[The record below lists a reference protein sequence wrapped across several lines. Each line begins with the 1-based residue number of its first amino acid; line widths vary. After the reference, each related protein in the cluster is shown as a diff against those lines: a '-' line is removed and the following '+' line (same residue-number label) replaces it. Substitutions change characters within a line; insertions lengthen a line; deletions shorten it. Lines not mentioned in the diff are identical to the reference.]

1 MKCQDCAYAS
11 AAIAERQQIHFRQS
25 LCSLLLQRKWLPCST
40 MSDGRGHCAEQPHFY
55 THYQRNTHARHF
67 AVQWPKQDG
76 TMAISVASAVS
87 GFTNYT
93 KERAPPYTFDQS
105 EFKSS
110 CKSCHVLFSSKS
122 SLKHSHPVHTLP
134 SPTEYMCSCSNL
146 RDCSDYMTY
155 LPLSCCLLKSFCAT
169 LASRHSALEMGLT
182 GNGRRLQ
189 T

>member
-1 MKCQDCAYAS
+1 
-11 AAIAERQQIHFRQS
+11 
-25 LCSLLLQRKWLPCST
+25 
-40 MSDGRGHCAEQPHFY
+40 MSDGRGQCAEQSQFY

-67 AVQWPKQDG
+67 VVQWPKQDG
-76 TMAISVASAVS
+76 TVAISVASAVS

-93 KERAPPYTFDQS
+93 KERAPPYTLDQI

-110 CKSCHVLFSSKS
+110 CKSCRVLFSSKS

-146 RDCSDYMTY
+146 RHCSDYMTY